1 MNSSNKGSSRTLA
14 RIYPQKAKTFLTGLA
29 NLENLE
35 SAAQRFVLHYG
46 VVFRDELPTSLIYN
60 WAIRGEE
67 EDVVDLSEDQRIWK
81 YWLVPLRDA
90 IRFLW
95 TSDLRTKQWG
105 IFRILEKF
113 FARGDRGLAVGPV
126 TDDVECFSGNS
137 LGPVTPCERI
147 FMQLMQHTSV
157 CGNSACP
164 APYFFAQRRSQKYCS
179 EECAAP
185 AQREFKRKWWSEHG
199 PKWRASRAAAQKQRR
214 RRITRKSRKMQR
226 HTA

>member
-14 RIYPQKAKTFLTGLA
+14 RISPQKAKTFLTGLA

-35 SAAQRFVLHYG
+35 SAARRFVLHYG
-46 VVFRDELPTSLIYN
+46 AVFRDELPTSLIYN

-67 EDVVDLSEDQRIWK
+67 EGVVDLSEDQRIWK

-95 TSDLRTKQWG
+95 TRDLRTKQWG

-126 TDDVECFSGNS
+126 TDDVECFWGNS

-214 RRITRKSRKMQR
+214 RRITRKSRKMQP

>member
-14 RIYPQKAKTFLTGLA
+14 RISPQKAKTFLTALA

-35 SAAQRFVLHYG
+35 SAARRFALHYG
-46 VVFRDELPTSLIYN
+46 AVFRDELPTSLIYN

-67 EDVVDLSEDQRIWK
+67 EGVVDLSEDQRIWK

-90 IRFLW
+90 VRFLW

-113 FARGDRGLAVGPV
+113 FARGVRGLAVGPV
-126 TDDVECFSGNS
+126 TDDVEWFCANS
-137 LGPVTPCERI
+137 LGPVTTCERI
-147 FMQLMQHTSV
+147 FTQLIQRTSI
-157 CGNSACP
+157 CGNFDCP
-164 APYFFAQRRSQKYCS
+164 APYFFARRRSQKYCS
-179 EECAAP
+179 GECAAP

-199 PKWRASRAAAQKQRR
+199 PKWRASRAAAHKERP
-214 RRITRKSRKMQR
+214 RRIARKSRKGKE